1 MGAATRNT
9 VSRACAVAWATPSR
23 RAAGITASRS
33 GLACR
38 VWASRCDASSRPAKI
53 VPNSATLRAIGP
65 IVLAPAPVL
74 LVGFGVWLV
83 ADSRVWAFDQRW
95 VQVGLGLFGA
105 AFLVGAA
112 HQSRTGIAA
121 ERAAARGDRGQAVRQ
136 LRRWLW
142 GTALIVVLLVAAV
155 WDMIFKPGL

>member
-1 MGAATRNT
+1 MDDWLLLGHVLAGMVWIGGIVVLGAIG
-9 VSRACAVAWATPSR
+9 VRAVRDRDP
-23 RAAGITASRS
+23 
-33 GLACR
+33 
-38 VWASRCDASSRPAKI
+38 DAPARF
-53 VPNSATLRAIGP
+53 SAMLRAIGP

-83 ADSRVWAFDQRW
+83 TDSRAWAFDQRW

-112 HQSRTGIAA
+112 HQSRTAIAA
-121 ERAAARGDRGQAVRQ
+121 ERAAVRADRSEAVRQ

-142 GTALIVVLLVAAV
+142 GTALIVGLLVAAV

>member
-1 MGAATRNT
+1 MDDWLLLMHVLAGMVWIGGIVVLGAIGVRT
-9 VSRACAVAWATPSR
+9 VRDRDP
-23 RAAGITASRS
+23 
-33 GLACR
+33 
-38 VWASRCDASSRPAKI
+38 DAPARF
-53 VPNSATLRAIGP
+53 SATLRAIGP

-74 LVGFGVWLV
+74 LVGFGVLLV

-121 ERAAARGDRGQAVRQ
+121 ERAAARGDRGEAVRQ

-142 GTALIVVLLVAAV
+142 GTAVIVVLLVAAV

>member
-1 MGAATRNT
+1 MDDWLLLVHVLAGMVWIGGIVVLGAIG
-9 VSRACAVAWATPSR
+9 VRAVRDRDP
-23 RAAGITASRS
+23 
-33 GLACR
+33 
-38 VWASRCDASSRPAKI
+38 DAPARF
-53 VPNSATLRAIGP
+53 SATLRAIGP

-95 VQVGLGLFGA
+95 VQVGLGLFGV

-112 HQSRTGIAA
+112 HQSRTAIAA
-121 ERAAARGDRGQAVRQ
+121 GRASARGDRGEAVRQ